1 VYGQATPE
9 TLLDDRLATRF
20 DYDSVFGTVLN
31 RFVIE
36 AVIGHPLTVYGS
48 GGQVRGLIDIRDTV
62 ACVRLAIENPA
73 AAGEYRVFNQMTE
86 SMSVSEIASVVA
98 SAYPGAVSIENLDNP
113 RVEAPEHYWK
123 VKHTALIDLGL
134 EPHLLSDTLIESLFS
149 ITKRYSHRVRP
160 EALRPTVDWRKPTP
174 S

>member
-1 VYGQATPE
+1 
-9 TLLDDRLATRF
+9 LDDGLATRF

-98 SAYPGAVSIENLDNP
+98 AAYPGAVTIENLANP

-160 EALRPTVDWRKPTP
+160 EALRPTVDWRKASP

>member
-1 VYGQATPE
+1 M
-9 TLLDDRLATRF
+9 DDGLATRF

-98 SAYPGAVSIENLDNP
+98 AAYPGAVTIENLDEPPGGGAGALLEGEAHGACRP
-113 RVEAPEHYWK
+113 RA
-123 VKHTALIDLGL
+123 
-134 EPHLLSDTLIESLFS
+134 
-149 ITKRYSHRVRP
+149 
-160 EALRPTVDWRKPTP
+160 
-174 S
+174 